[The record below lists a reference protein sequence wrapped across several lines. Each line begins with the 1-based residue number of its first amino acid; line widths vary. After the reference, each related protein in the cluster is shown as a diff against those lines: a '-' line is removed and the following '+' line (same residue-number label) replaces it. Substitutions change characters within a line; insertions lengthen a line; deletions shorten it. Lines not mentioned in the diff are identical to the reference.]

1 MDDEKRIIEKIREN
15 MLKKD
20 KIAKEINSLS
30 KSLESTKSIKERGI
44 ISSQIENLK
53 KAGDRITP
61 EISEYTRR
69 LAEIKKTE
77 TPGRISADKKP
88 ADKKAEIGEEKTK
101 EKIIMKKPNIP
112 YTSLEKSTLKRLKRK
127 EEKIA
132 ETEDKKPNNYIK
144 ISNKIFYNFSL
155 KILSAGVFGE
165 MKRDVVKSNLKFVP
179 ATYLSIVFSAT
190 LLSGIISLILFF
202 FFLFFSISSSP
213 PFIISVDKGL
223 FTRIFDVFWI
233 LIVIP
238 LLTFVFAY
246 LYPSMER
253 KSLENSINSEL
264 PFATMHMSSISSSMI
279 EPSKIFSIII
289 STKEYPYLE
298 KEFVKLQNEINI
310 YGYDLVTALKNRA
323 HNSASEKLA
332 ELFNGIAITITSG
345 GNLPEFFEKRSQNLL
360 FEHRLDM
367 EKQSRSAE
375 TFMDI
380 YISIVIAS
388 PMILMLLLMMMS
400 LSGLGISL
408 NPATITIVML
418 LSVSMI
424 NIFFLVFLQLKQP
437 KT

>member
-238 LLTFVFAY
+238 LLTFVFSY

-380 YISIVIAS
+380 YISIVS
-388 PMILMLLLMMMS
+388 
-400 LSGLGISL
+400 
-408 NPATITIVML
+408 
-418 LSVSMI
+418 
-424 NIFFLVFLQLKQP
+424 
-437 KT
+437 

>member
-1 MDDEKRIIEKIREN
+1 MKNKILAMFLVSMIVIPYVFADCEISKFTSSDLQRDDIFVYSTY
-15 MLKKD
+15 
-20 KIAKEINSLS
+20 KEIGVGGIKRSNLAKRKSS
-30 KSLESTKSIKERGI
+30 K
-44 ISSQIENLK
+44 QK
-53 KAGDRITP
+53 KNF
-61 EISEYTRR
+61 
-69 LAEIKKTE
+69 
-77 TPGRISADKKP
+77 
-88 ADKKAEIGEEKTK
+88 K
-101 EKIIMKKPNIP
+101 EKATIFKINNR
-112 YTSLEKSTLKRLKRK
+112 SL
-127 EEKIA
+127 I
-132 ETEDKKPNNYIK
+132 
-144 ISNKIFYNFSL
+144 
-155 KILSAGVFGE
+155 
-165 MKRDVVKSNLKFVP
+165 DVVKSNLKFVP

-323 HNSASEKLA
+323 HNSASKKLA